1 MIRMSNEIKAGL
13 VVLMGIL
20 IGVFF
25 FAKTASFKQAT
36 YDLTTYFVYAG
47 DLKPNAIVK
56 LSGIEVGRLK
66 DIKFIYDKDN
76 TKVECLLEIDAN
88 AKVRKDSL
96 AYIGTAGF
104 VGDAF
109 IGITPGES
117 PVFAENGTVIAS
129 EDPVQTR
136 LLMKK
141 IENISENLDGILTEI
156 KSVVTDNRPAM
167 DAIIT
172 NMEATT
178 ENFKEFST
186 DVKKHPWKLL
196 FKGE

>member
-1 MIRMSNEIKAGL
+1 MMRISNEIKAGL
-13 VVLMGIL
+13 VVIMAVL

-25 FAKTASFKQAT
+25 FAKTASFKHAT
-36 YDLTTYFVYAG
+36 YDLKVYFTYAG

-66 DIKFIYDKDN
+66 DIKFIYGKDN
-76 TKVECLLEIDAN
+76 TKVECLLEIDAA

-109 IGITPGES
+109 VGITPGVS
-117 PVFAENGTVIAS
+117 PVFAETGTVIAS
-129 EDPVQTR
+129 EDPIEMR
-136 LLMKK
+136 LLMQKADS
-141 IENISENLDGILTEI
+141 IANNLDVIIAEVR
-156 KSVVTDNRPAM
+156 SVVTDNRPAM
-167 DAIIT
+167 DAIIS
-172 NMEATT
+172 NLESTT
-178 ENFKEFST
+178 ENFKDFSD